1 MSVRVITD
9 SDTGLQGRLAEKFS
23 IVVLPHY
30 LISGG
35 RSYNELDLPRER
47 MIGWLNEEK
56 EVTTSHPTVQDYIS
70 AFETVGED
78 DDDILYVPISS
89 QYSKAHDIALAVR
102 ERLSGLRIEVV
113 DSKRAAGGHAM
124 FALEAARLAQGGEGI
139 DAIVKEME
147 RMDGRIAEIMVLDS
161 LRQLAREGRT
171 KGADAAL
178 ISLVSAKLLVTNRGL
193 ATPIGKARTN
203 VQALDT
209 IIAKIKKDLAEF
221 EASDVRLLVEYGT
234 DEELA
239 DRVKERL
246 ASEFSP
252 SESWTIPTSPAAL
265 LRMGTSGWSVSWA
278 VVT

>member
-9 SDTGLQGRLAEKFS
+9 SDTGLQGQLAKKFN

-35 RSYNELDLPRER
+35 RAYNELDLPRKR
-47 MIGWLNEEK
+47 MIGWLDEKK

-70 AFETVGED
+70 AFETVGKE

-89 QYSKAHDIALAVR
+89 QYSKAHDISLAVR

-124 FALEAARLAQGGEGI
+124 FALEAAQLAQGGEGI

-161 LRQLAREGRT
+161 LSQLAREGRT
-171 KGADAAL
+171 KDADAAL
-178 ISLVSAKLLVTNRGL
+178 TSLVSAKLLVTHRGL
-193 ATPIGKARTN
+193 ATPIGKAHTN

-209 IIAKIKKDLAEF
+209 IIAKIKEDLAEF
-221 EASDVRLLVEYGT
+221 EAGDVRLLIEYGT

-239 DRVKERL
+239 ERVKERL

-265 LRMGTSGWSVSWA
+265 LRMGKSGWSVSWA
-278 VVT
+278 VVN